1 MASVS
6 LGIYDRIDRDIGE
19 QEDKPKNNNE
29 IKGLRTSVKIGIV
42 VKVIVFPVCTDV
54 SGCFKSMVLN
64 KNIDFGVEIDS
75 EITIRIMVV
84 RMITV

>member
-1 MASVS
+1 MSAG
-6 LGIYDRIDRDIGE
+6 LGIYDHIDRDIGE

-64 KNIDFGVEIDS
+64 KDLGFGVEIDS
-75 EITIRIMVV
+75 EITIRIIVV
-84 RMITV
+84 RMITI